1 MIRTKIRIKKRDKR
15 ICSFGR
21 FEKNLGRNNKEK
33 LSDYLYGTMVKKI
46 GSVEL
51 DRVVIQFSVP

>member
-1 MIRTKIRIKKRDKR
+1 MIQMKNRRDKR

-33 LSDYLYGTMVKKI
+33 LSDYLYGED
-46 GSVEL
+46 GEDSV
-51 DRVVIQFSVP
+51 R

>member
-1 MIRTKIRIKKRDKR
+1 MKNRRDKR

-51 DRVVIQFSVP
+51 DRVVIQFLVP

>member
-1 MIRTKIRIKKRDKR
+1 MKNRRDKR

-33 LSDYLYGTMVKKI
+33 LSDYLYGED
-46 GSVEL
+46 GEDSV
-51 DRVVIQFSVP
+51 R